1 MRRSWIAVVAALAGA
16 ILLMPACRPVGPNY
30 KPPAA
35 PVPDL
40 WHQEV
45 SEQLHKRQ
53 PDLQAW
59 WTTLTDPLLADLI
72 QQARDNNLT
81 TKQALSVI
89 RESRLRRAVVNR
101 NLQPAVDI
109 SGSYTRAKS
118 SGQDPLFSKLPNFS
132 PTPFNLYNAGFD
144 VSWEAD
150 VFGRIRRLVEA
161 ADAGV
166 GASIETYRDILVTLF
181 SEVARNYVDLRT
193 FQQRTVYAESNIK
206 LQSESLKLAKSRFES
221 GLTGR
226 LDLEQAQSNLS
237 NTKSVLPS
245 LLLGQEVVLN
255 QLALLL
261 SVQPGTLPRD
271 LVRSAPIPAPPDD
284 VAVGL
289 PVNLLRQRPDIRR
302 AERILA
308 LETARI
314 GIATADL
321 YPRFGLVGDL
331 GVATTNLSRFG
342 GAGAFGITPFFR
354 WNIFNRGRI
363 RDTIKAQEEVTQ
375 QALFSYENTVL
386 FALAGAESAIVA
398 FREEKRRLE
407 ALREA
412 VAATERATGL
422 VRTLY
427 DTGLTDFQ
435 NVLDTERTLFLQQD
449 QLAVSEGQVTK
460 NLISLYKALGG
471 GWSAATGPPE
481 AQPMRPNE
489 ESKADFGVD
498 PES

>member
-1 MRRSWIAVVAALAGA
+1 
-16 ILLMPACRPVGPNY
+16 MPR
-30 KPPAA
+30 
-35 PVPDL
+35 
-40 WHQEV
+40 
-45 SEQLHKRQ
+45 
-53 PDLQAW
+53 
-59 WTTLTDPLLADLI
+59 
-72 QQARDNNLT
+72 
-81 TKQALSVI
+81 
-89 RESRLRRAVVNR
+89 
-101 NLQPAVDI
+101 
-109 SGSYTRAKS
+109 
-118 SGQDPLFSKLPNFS
+118 
-132 PTPFNLYNAGFD
+132 
-144 VSWEAD
+144 
-150 VFGRIRRLVEA
+150 
-161 ADAGV
+161 
-166 GASIETYRDILVTLF
+166 
-181 SEVARNYVDLRT
+181 
-193 FQQRTVYAESNIK
+193 
-206 LQSESLKLAKSRFES
+206 
-221 GLTGR
+221 
-226 LDLEQAQSNLS
+226 
-237 NTKSVLPS
+237 
-245 LLLGQEVVLN
+245 
-255 QLALLL
+255 
-261 SVQPGTLPRD
+261 
-271 LVRSAPIPAPPDD
+271 
-284 VAVGL
+284 
-289 PVNLLRQRPDIRR
+289 
-302 AERILA
+302 ERILA

-460 NLISLYKALGG
+460 NLISLYKELGG
-471 GWSAATGPPE
+471 GWSAATGPAE
-481 AQPMRPNE
+481 AQPMRPDE
-489 ESKADFGVD
+489 ESRADFGVD